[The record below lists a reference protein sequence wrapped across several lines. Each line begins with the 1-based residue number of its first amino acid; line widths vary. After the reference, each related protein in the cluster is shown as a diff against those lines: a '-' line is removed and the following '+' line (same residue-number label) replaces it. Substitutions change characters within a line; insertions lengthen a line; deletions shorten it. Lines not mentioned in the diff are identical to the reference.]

1 MHPVVRIF
9 GIAAV
14 FAVTSIAWMIFGGV
28 MRVRSGE
35 QSTELRGEVSQLW
48 GSPQQQKAPVFTFV
62 RQIQETQATTE
73 IVDGTVREVRREVT
87 RTEERPV
94 APGSTAIEAGLNLDQ
109 RLRGLM
115 WYSLYDVDFIGRWT
129 YTHTDENAGT
139 LRIGFEFPSADGL
152 YDGFR
157 FVVDGEDHAS
167 SLRPEA
173 GAVTYDI
180 PVEPG
185 QRVALEIAYRS
196 RGMGEWRYTPAMGV
210 ANLEDF
216 SLVMETD
223 FTDID
228 FPTRSLSP
236 SRRAHAGDGWRLSWT
251 FERIVTGHDIGMVM
265 PVPIQPGELAAA
277 LSFSAPVSLL
287 FFFLILFV
295 LGTMRGIDI
304 HPINYL
310 FLGGAFFAFHL
321 LFGYS
326 VDHVNVVLAFV
337 ICSVVS
343 VLLVTTYLR
352 LVVSPRFAFLEAG
365 AAQMVYL
372 VGFSLAHFWD
382 GFTGLTVTVLSVLTL
397 FLLMQ
402 LTGRVRWSEA
412 LASRKA
418 ANAPTPPPGQPAA

>member
-1 MHPVVRIF
+1 
-9 GIAAV
+9 
-14 FAVTSIAWMIFGGV
+14 
-28 MRVRSGE
+28 
-35 QSTELRGEVSQLW
+35 
-48 GSPQQQKAPVFTFV
+48 
-62 RQIQETQATTE
+62 
-73 IVDGTVREVRREVT
+73 
-87 RTEERPV
+87 
-94 APGSTAIEAGLNLDQ
+94 
-109 RLRGLM
+109 M

>member
-1 MHPVVRIF
+1 MHPVVRII
-9 GIAAV
+9 GIAGV
-14 FAVTSIAWMIFGGV
+14 FVVTSIAWMVFGGV
-28 MRVRSGE
+28 MEVRSRQ
-35 QSTELRGEVSQLW
+35 QSSALQGEVSELW
-48 GSPQQQKAPVFTFV
+48 GSPQQQQAPSLTFV
-62 RQIQETQATTE
+62 WEVADDVTHTE
-73 IVDGTVREVRREVT
+73 IVDGTVTEVRRQVT
-87 RTEERPV
+87 HNEERLV
-94 APGSTAIEAGLNLDQ
+94 APSSTSIEAGLHLDQ

-115 WYSLYDVDFIGRWT
+115 WHSLYDVDFTGRWT
-129 YTHTDENAGT
+129 YTHADERSGT
-139 LRIGFEFPSADGL
+139 LRLGFEFPSADGL

-157 FVVDGEDHAS
+157 FVVDGDDQAG

-173 GAVTYDI
+173 GRISHDV

-185 QRVALEIAYRS
+185 QAVTLEIAYRS
-196 RGMGEWRYTPAMGV
+196 RGMSEWRYTPAQGV

-216 SLVMETD
+216 SLVMLTD
-223 FTDID
+223 FEDID
-228 FPTRSLSP
+228 FPNRSLSP
-236 SRRAHAGDGWRLSWT
+236 STRTRESDGWRLAWS

-265 PVPIQPGELAAA
+265 PVPIQPGELAAE

-287 FFFLILFV
+287 FYFLILFV

-310 FLGGAFFAFHL
+310 FLGAAFFAFHL

-326 VDHVNVVLAFV
+326 VDHINVVLAFM

-418 ANAPTPPPGQPAA
+418 DNTSSAPGQPIA